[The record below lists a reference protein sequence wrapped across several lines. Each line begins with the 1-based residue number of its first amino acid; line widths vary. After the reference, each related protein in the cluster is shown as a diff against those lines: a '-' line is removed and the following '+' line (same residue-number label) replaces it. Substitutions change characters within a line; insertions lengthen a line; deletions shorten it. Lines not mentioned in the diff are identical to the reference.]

1 MVFDHMKS
9 ARNNKINMV
18 RLDDTMD
25 FLMLPLEKNSIT
37 PLYEQ
42 LYKFIK
48 DAIVQGHIHE
58 GEKLP
63 SKRKLAEYLDL
74 SQTTIE
80 LSYSQ
85 LVAEGYINSEPRRG
99 YFVHNI
105 EELALI
111 EKEDTPVGKEE
122 KATSFHID
130 FSPGKI
136 DEDSFPFTLWR
147 KYAKELAHED
157 NKDLLQ
163 LGHPQG
169 DYILR
174 QQISSYLY
182 QSRGVKSRPEQI
194 ILGSGTE
201 QLMPLLIRLLG
212 NEAIYGYENPGY
224 PLSHHLFL
232 ENEEK
237 SVAVPVDEE
246 GLIVDELEKTNTT
259 VMYVTPSHQFPTGSV
274 MSASR
279 RSQLLAWAYQEE
291 KRYIIEDDYDSEFRY
306 TGKPIPSL
314 QGMDQNDRV
323 IYLST
328 FSKSL
333 MPSLRIAYAVLPNT
347 LIKQYKDKYYYYS
360 ATVPRMDQH
369 ILAKFMEDGHFAK
382 HLNKMR
388 KIYKKKL
395 EIVTK
400 TLTEYEPTVNLSGE
414 QAGMHL
420 LLTIQTE
427 RKEEE
432 LVSLAQQANI
442 QIYGLHKY
450 ITSPIDETV
459 PRLVLGFGGL
469 DFSNLS
475 SAIHE
480 LMRAI
485 KIDNS

>member
-1 MVFDHMKS
+1 MIYDHMKS
-9 ARNNKINMV
+9 TRNIKMKVV

-25 FLMLPLEKNSIT
+25 FLMFPLEKNSNS

-48 DAIVQGHIHE
+48 DAIVQGNIKE
-58 GEKLP
+58 GDKLP
-63 SKRKLAEYLDL
+63 SKRKLADYLDL

-85 LVAEGYINSEPRRG
+85 LLAEGYINSEPRRG
-99 YFVHNI
+99 YFVQNI

-111 EKEDTPVGKEE
+111 EIEDSQIVKEE
-122 KATSFHID
+122 KTPSYHLD
-130 FSPGKI
+130 FSPGRI

-147 KYAKELAHED
+147 KYARDLVHEENKE
-157 NKDLLQ
+157 LLQ

-182 QSRGVKSRPEQI
+182 QSRGVKSTPEQI

-201 QLMPLLIRLLG
+201 QIMPLLIRLLG
-212 NEAIYGYENPGY
+212 NEAVYGYENPGY

-232 ENEEK
+232 EHEEK
-237 SVAVPVDEE
+237 SVPVRVDDE
-246 GLIVDELEKTNTT
+246 GLVVQELENTNAT

-279 RSQLLAWAYQEE
+279 RSQLLAWAYQHE

-333 MPSLRIAYAVLPNT
+333 MPSLRIAYAVLPKP
-347 LIKQYKDKYYYYS
+347 LIKQYKAKYYYYS
-360 ATVPRMDQH
+360 ATVPRMDQY
-369 ILAKFMEDGHFAK
+369 ILAKFMEDGHFGK

-388 KIYKKKL
+388 KIYKRKL
-395 EIVTK
+395 EIITK
-400 TLTEYEPTVNLSGE
+400 SLLEYEPAVTLSGE

-420 LLTIQTE
+420 LLTIHTQK
-427 RKEEE
+427 KEEE
-432 LVSLAQQANI
+432 LVALAQQANI
-442 QIYGLHKY
+442 QIYGLNKY
-450 ITSPIDETV
+450 ITFPIEETL
-459 PRLVLGFGGL
+459 PKLVLGFGGL
-469 DFSNLS
+469 EFSTIS
-475 SAIHE
+475 TTIHE
-480 LMRAI
+480 LMKAI
-485 KIDNS
+485 KIKHS